1 METKEYKRIVVRET
15 NFLFLKILLLFFIE
29 EKLKLYKFDELLDKS
44 SMEYLINCL
53 WDTYED
59 IRLYSLEIIIKLNV
73 SFDFFDK

>member
-1 METKEYKRIVVRET
+1 METKEYKRIVVRER